1 MGPPSKNPM
10 GPPTKNLVK
19 RPGQDCYFYIYS
31 RSGCSKGEECQF
43 RHEPA
48 ALKNDT
54 VCQFWLQEKC
64 NKPHCKFRHLED
76 KREASLT
83 RGPDM
88 GYPGGSMAGSDYGG
102 YGGGRGLVPGA
113 NTLTF
118 EANVSVNNPTGTCRL
133 AIMVN
138 PVLTQDKLW
147 KLFDTVP
154 GLQHCEIHTGDPSGE
169 RNYGTVIYD
178 KPQAAAYALEKLH
191 GFDYPLGS
199 RVMIKFDQD
208 PYSSG
213 MMGGGYGAAAPANVP
228 PHVASLV
235 STIQHANQMLTASGY
250 SVLPD
255 GSVMDGAARGGSSG
269 APPLPPLPDS
279 STTSD
284 VLPQY
289 PPQPMAPPGTPCQQ
303 RLFFVCKET
312 RDIPPPYMI
321 KDLFSRFGTCIE
333 AYVLKGNNCGFAKF
347 GSEKSAQQAIN
358 VLDGKKVMGC
368 NLKVM
373 VAEAE
378 GSGGGSNKRPR
389 TE

>member
-1 MGPPSKNPM
+1 MGPHPKNPM

-19 RPGQDCYFYIYS
+19 RPGQDCYFYIHS
-31 RSGCSKGEECQF
+31 RTGCSKGDDCPF

-48 ALKNDT
+48 AKKNDT

-76 KREASLT
+76 KRDPSVN
-83 RGPDM
+83 RGSEL
-88 GYPGGSMAGSDYGG
+88 GYPGGNMGGGDYGG
-102 YGGGRGLVPGA
+102 GFGGGRGAGPS
-113 NTLTF
+113 TLTF
-118 EANVSVNNPTGTCRL
+118 EANVNVINPTGTCRL

-138 PVLTQDKLW
+138 PALTQDKLW

-154 GLQHCEIHTGDPSGE
+154 GLMHCDIHTGDPSGE

-191 GFDYPLGS
+191 GMDYPIGS
-199 RVMIKFDQD
+199 RVMIKFDED
-208 PYSSG
+208 PYSS
-213 MMGGGYGAAAPANVP
+213 MMNSGTSANVP

-235 STIQHANQMLTASGY
+235 STIQHANQMLSASGY
-250 SVLPD
+250 SVLPN
-255 GSVMDGAARGGSSG
+255 GSLVDGATRSGSS
-269 APPLPPLPDS
+269 ANPPLPPLPLPDYS
-279 STTSD
+279 STSD
-284 VLPQY
+284 VLAQY
-289 PPQPMAPPGTPCQQ
+289 PPQPMAPPTTPCQQ
-303 RLFFVCKET
+303 RLFFVCKDT
-312 RDIPPPYMI
+312 RDIPPPHLI

-358 VLDGKKVMGC
+358 VLDGQKVLGC

-378 GSGGGSNKRPR
+378 GSGGGSNKRQR

>member
-1 MGPPSKNPM
+1 MG
-10 GPPTKNLVK
+10 
-19 RPGQDCYFYIYS
+19 
-31 RSGCSKGEECQF
+31 
-43 RHEPA
+43 
-48 ALKNDT
+48 
-54 VCQFWLQEKC
+54 
-64 NKPHCKFRHLED
+64 
-76 KREASLT
+76 
-83 RGPDM
+83 
-88 GYPGGSMAGSDYGG
+88 GGDYGG
-102 YGGGRGLVPGA
+102 GFGGGRGAGPS
-113 NTLTF
+113 TLTF
-118 EANVSVNNPTGTCRL
+118 EANVNVINPTGTCRL

-138 PVLTQDKLW
+138 PALTQDKLW

-154 GLQHCEIHTGDPSGE
+154 GLMHCDIHTGDPSGE

-191 GFDYPLGS
+191 GMDYPIGS
-199 RVMIKFDQD
+199 RVMIKFDED
-208 PYSSG
+208 PYSS
-213 MMGGGYGAAAPANVP
+213 MMNSGSSANVP

-255 GSVMDGAARGGSSG
+255 GSLVDGATRSGSS
-269 APPLPPLPDS
+269 ANPPLPPLPRPDYS
-279 STTSD
+279 STSD
-284 VLPQY
+284 VLARS
-289 PPQPMAPPGTPCQQ
+289 PPKPMAPPTTPCQQ
-303 RLFFVCKET
+303 RLFFVCKDT
-312 RDIPPPYMI
+312 RDIPPPHLI

-358 VLDGKKVMGC
+358 VLDGQKVLGC

-378 GSGGGSNKRPR
+378 GSGGGSGSNKRQR

>member
-1 MGPPSKNPM
+1 MG
-10 GPPTKNLVK
+10 T
-19 RPGQDCYFYIYS
+19 
-31 RSGCSKGEECQF
+31 
-43 RHEPA
+43 
-48 ALKNDT
+48 
-54 VCQFWLQEKC
+54 QE
-64 NKPHCKFRHLED
+64 
-76 KREASLT
+76 
-83 RGPDM
+83 
-88 GYPGGSMAGSDYGG
+88 
-102 YGGGRGLVPGA
+102 
-113 NTLTF
+113 
-118 EANVSVNNPTGTCRL
+118 
-133 AIMVN
+133 
-138 PVLTQDKLW
+138 KLW

-178 KPQAAAYALEKLH
+178 KPQAAAYAMEKLH

-199 RVMIKFDQD
+199 RVMIKFDED

-213 MMGGGYGAAAPANVP
+213 AMGGGYAAAPVPANVP

-250 SVLPD
+250 SAD
-255 GSVMDGAARGGSSG
+255 GRVMDGVSRGP

-279 STTSD
+279 STTVD
-284 VLPQY
+284 PLPQY
-289 PPQPMAPPGTPCQQ
+289 PPQPMATPGTPCSQ

-347 GSEKSAQQAIN
+347 GSEKSAQQAVK
-358 VLDGKKVMGC
+358 VLDGKKVLGC

-373 VAEAE
+373 VAEPE
-378 GSGGGSNKRPR
+378 GQQPEGRNKRPR